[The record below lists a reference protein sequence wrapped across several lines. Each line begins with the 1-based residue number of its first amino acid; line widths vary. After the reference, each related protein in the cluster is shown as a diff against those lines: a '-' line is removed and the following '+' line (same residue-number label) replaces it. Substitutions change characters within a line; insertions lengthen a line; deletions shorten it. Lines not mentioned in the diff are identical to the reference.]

1 MQKRGLVKLSIGV
14 EHYLVLSAILF
25 VVGAYGVIVRKNL
38 IIVLMCLEL
47 MLNSANLA
55 FVAFSRVL
63 GDMTGH
69 VFMIMSITVAAA
81 EVAVGLALLVSIYS
95 HRESINID
103 ILKLLKG

>member
-1 MQKRGLVKLSIGV
+1 MNIGI
-14 EHYLVLSAILF
+14 EHYLILSALLF
-25 VVGAYGVIVRKNL
+25 VIGAYGVLVRKNL
-38 IIVLMCLEL
+38 IIVLMSLEL
-47 MLNSANLA
+47 MLNATNLA
-55 FVAFSRVL
+55 FVAFSNAL

-95 HRESINID
+95 HRESLDID

>member
-1 MQKRGLVKLSIGV
+1 LNVSI
-14 EHYLVLSAILF
+14 EHYLILSAILF
-25 VVGAYGVIVRKNL
+25 VIGAYGIIARKNL
-38 IIVLMCLEL
+38 IIVLMSLEL

-55 FVAFSRVL
+55 FVAFSRAL

-95 HRESINID
+95 HRETLDID
-103 ILKLLKG
+103 VLKILKG

>member
-1 MQKRGLVKLSIGV
+1 MEIGV
-14 EHYLVLSAILF
+14 EHYLVLSAMLF

-55 FVAFSRVL
+55 FVAFARAL

-95 HRESINID
+95 HRESLDID
-103 ILKLLKG
+103 LLKLLKG

>member
-1 MQKRGLVKLSIGV
+1 MNVSI
-14 EHYLVLSAILF
+14 EHYLILSAILF
-25 VVGAYGVIVRKNL
+25 VIGAYGIIARKNL
-38 IIVLMCLEL
+38 IIVLMSLEL

-55 FVAFSRVL
+55 FVAFSRAL

-95 HRESINID
+95 HRETLDID
-103 ILKLLKG
+103 VLKILKG

>member
-1 MQKRGLVKLSIGV
+1 LSVSI
-14 EHYLVLSAILF
+14 EHYLILSAILF
-25 VVGAYGVIVRKNL
+25 VVGAYGVIARKNL
-38 IIVLMCLEL
+38 IIVLMSLEI

-55 FVAFSRVL
+55 FVAFSKAL

-95 HRESINID
+95 HRKTLDID
-103 ILKLLKG
+103 VLKILKG